1 MIRVAV
7 ATLGCKVNQY
17 ESAGIVQ
24 TLKENGFTPV
34 PFNGAADVYIINTC
48 TVTGKAD
55 YQCRQLIRRAARNKP
70 GAAILVTGC
79 YAQTA
84 PEEIARIPGVV
95 MVAGNQEKM
104 NILPLIREMARGG
117 KKTVLSDIGKVRE
130 FSTPEA
136 RSFPGRTRAFL
147 KIQDGCDA
155 FCSYCIVPYARGRSR
170 SLSEKE
176 VLERITTLGKSGYRE
191 VVLTGIHLGA
201 YGRDLHPATDLLAI
215 LRYVEEK
222 KPVARLRLSSLEPRE
237 ITEGMLSFMS
247 NSEVLCRHFHIPLQS
262 GDDGILQLMGRDY
275 DRTFFKSLI
284 REISA
289 YLPDAAIGV
298 DVMAGFPGE
307 GEKEFAATRQLIEEL
322 PVAYLHVFPY
332 SSRPGTK
339 ASLLPHQVS
348 DAERKERAQL
358 LRRLGKEK
366 REAFAGRFLG
376 KELTVLIEEKR
387 DRDTGWMQ
395 GFSDNYIPVLIRDGK
410 SCHANYLV
418 RMIPKAV
425 REGKLMGRIVT

>member
-1 MIRVAV
+1 MVRVAV

-24 TLKENGFTPV
+24 TLKESGFAHV
-34 PFNGAADVYIINTC
+34 PFNETAEVYIINTC
-48 TVTGKAD
+48 TVTGKTD
-55 YQCRQLIRRAARNKP
+55 HQSRQLIRRAARNNP

-84 PEEIARIPGVV
+84 PEEIVRIPEVALI
-95 MVAGNQEKM
+95 AGNQEKM
-104 NILPLIREMARGG
+104 DILPLIREMARGER
-117 KKTVLSDIGKVRE
+117 KTVLSDIGKVKE
-130 FSTPEA
+130 FSTLEA

-170 SLSEKE
+170 SLPEKE
-176 VLERITTLGKSGYRE
+176 VLARIATLGKSGYRE

-237 ITEGMLSFMS
+237 ITKDLLSFMS
-247 NSEVLCRHFHIPLQS
+247 NSDVLCRHFHIPLQS

-307 GEKEFAATRQLIEEL
+307 GEKEFAATMQLIEEL
-322 PVAYLHVFPY
+322 PIAYLHVFPY
-332 SSRPGTK
+332 SLRKGTK
-339 ASLLPHQVS
+339 ASLLPYQVS

-358 LRRLGKEK
+358 LGRLGKEK

-376 KELTVLIEEKR
+376 KELTVLLEEKR
-387 DRDTGWMQ
+387 DRNTGWMQ
-395 GFSDNYIPVLIRDGK
+395 GFSDNYLPVLIRDGMF
-410 SCHANYLV
+410 CHANHPV
-418 RMIPKAV
+418 RVVIKAV
-425 REGKLMGRIVT
+425 LEGKLKGRIVT